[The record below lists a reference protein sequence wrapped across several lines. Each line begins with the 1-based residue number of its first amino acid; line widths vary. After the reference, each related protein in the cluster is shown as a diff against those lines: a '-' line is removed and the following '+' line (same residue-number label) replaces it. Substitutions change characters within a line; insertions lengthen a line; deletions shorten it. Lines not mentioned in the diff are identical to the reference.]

1 MGNTAIFGGTFNPI
15 HSEHIKIIKHLSSLD
30 FIDRILVIPTYIPP
44 HKTAEYLAGEE
55 DRLNMCRIAVEGIK
69 KVCVSDFEI
78 RRQSTSY
85 TYYTVEALKKEYSS
99 ENFFVVCGGDM
110 AITLDT
116 WHRFDELKRLCAFL
130 VIDRPGTDGKE
141 LKEYLDSLIKD
152 GAEIQYTKCITQE
165 VSSSAIREEL
175 KTGEADDEIP
185 VKVMEYI
192 KEKGLYGYE

>member
-85 TYYTVEALKKEYSS
+85 TYYTVEALKNEHTDEKL
-99 ENFFVVCGGDM
+99 FVVCGGDM

-130 VIDRPGTDGKE
+130 VIDRPGTDSKE
-141 LKEYLDSLIKD
+141 LRIYLDKLREQ
-152 GAEIQYTKCITQE
+152 GAEIHYTVCITE
-165 VSSSAIREEL
+165 DVSSTALRNELEKRE
-175 KTGEADDEIP
+175 TDGEIP
-185 VKVMEYI
+185 IRVMEYI

>member
-15 HSEHIKIIKHLSSLD
+15 HSEHIKIVKHLSSLD

-55 DRLNMCRIAVEGIK
+55 DRLNMCRIAVEGIE
-69 KVCVSDFEI
+69 KVQVSDFEI

-85 TYYTVEALKKEYSS
+85 TYYTVEALKNEYTS
-99 ENFFVVCGGDM
+99 EKFFVVCGGDM

-116 WHRFDELKRLCAFL
+116 WHRFDELKKLCAFL
-130 VIDRPGTDGKE
+130 VIDRPGTDSDE
-141 LKEYLDSLIKD
+141 LRLYLRRLEER
-152 GAEIQYTKCITQE
+152 GAEIHYTMCVTE
-165 VSSSAIREEL
+165 DVSSTALRNEL
-175 KTGEADDEIP
+175 EKKETDGEIP
-185 VKVMEYI
+185 IRVVEYI